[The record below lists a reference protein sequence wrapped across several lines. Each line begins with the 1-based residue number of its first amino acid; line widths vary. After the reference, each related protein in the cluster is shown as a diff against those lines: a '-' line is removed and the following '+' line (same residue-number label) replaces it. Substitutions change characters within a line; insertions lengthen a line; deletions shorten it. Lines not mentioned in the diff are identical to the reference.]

1 MAVGPQVEFPV
12 AKQPIDVL
20 QRQFSFSAF
29 ACDVQ
34 YSFGVLHYAY
44 LPVVFRRNHLPSFA
58 MYRAFPGSDYYE
70 GSVAIGV
77 SPRRQSRVP
86 FDFGDWASLVFTYI
100 HQRSTAIKTALVV
113 LVVVVGFALVVTL
126 ATPVSFLVL
135 NRFGLAETWVV
146 GALFS
151 SFILFWSVVLFMG
164 LVLAAVVVVGWRIL
178 KVRCVTFG
186 SDGGSRG

>member
-1 MAVGPQVEFPV
+1 
-12 AKQPIDVL
+12 
-20 QRQFSFSAF
+20 
-29 ACDVQ
+29 
-34 YSFGVLHYAY
+34 
-44 LPVVFRRNHLPSFA
+44 
-58 MYRAFPGSDYYE
+58 MYQAFPGSDYYE
-70 GSVAIGV
+70 DSVAIGV

-86 FDFGDWASLVFTYI
+86 LDFGDWALLVFTYI

-151 SFILFWSVVLFMG
+151 SWHVIL
-164 LVLAAVVVVGWRIL
+164 
-178 KVRCVTFG
+178 VRCAVHGIGVGCRRRSGVAHSQGEMRYVWKRRREPWLRPWWLERIQINQVPVVFDTG
-186 SDGGSRG
+186 RSSAT

>member
-1 MAVGPQVEFPV
+1 
-12 AKQPIDVL
+12 
-20 QRQFSFSAF
+20 
-29 ACDVQ
+29 
-34 YSFGVLHYAY
+34 
-44 LPVVFRRNHLPSFA
+44 
-58 MYRAFPGSDYYE
+58 MYQAFPGSDYYE
-70 GSVAIGV
+70 DSVAIGV

-86 FDFGDWASLVFTYI
+86 LDFGDWALLVFTFI

-126 ATPVSFLVL
+126 ALPVFFLVL
-135 NRFGLAETWVV
+135 NRFAETWVV

-151 SFILFWSVVLFMG
+151 SWLLFWSVVLFMG
-164 LVLAAVVVVGWRIL
+164 LVLAAVVVVGWRVL

>member
-1 MAVGPQVEFPV
+1 
-12 AKQPIDVL
+12 
-20 QRQFSFSAF
+20 
-29 ACDVQ
+29 
-34 YSFGVLHYAY
+34 
-44 LPVVFRRNHLPSFA
+44 

-86 FDFGDWASLVFTYI
+86 FDFGDWALLVFTYI